1 MCVLYILADNER
13 TYTQQ
18 DICRISRFAKQTVN
32 SAISALVKNNYITI
46 EPITGVKNS
55 KGILLT
61 DKGIELTEKTVIPL
75 MKAEE
80 NAYSSVT
87 ESELLTYLEV
97 ITKIN
102 IALKQGTEK
111 IDSI

>member
-1 MCVLYILADNER
+1 M
-13 TYTQQ
+13 
-18 DICRISRFAKQTVN
+18 
-32 SAISALVKNNYITI
+32 
-46 EPITGVKNS
+46 
-55 KGILLT
+55 LT

-102 IALKQGTEK
+102 IALKQETEK

>member
-1 MCVLYILADNER
+1 
-13 TYTQQ
+13 
-18 DICRISRFAKQTVN
+18 
-32 SAISALVKNNYITI
+32 
-46 EPITGVKNS
+46 
-55 KGILLT
+55 
-61 DKGIELTEKTVIPL
+61 

-87 ESELLTYLEV
+87 ESELLTYLDV

>member
-32 SAISALVKNNYITI
+32 SAISALVKNNYITL
-46 EPITGVKNS
+46 EPIKSVKNS
-55 KGILLT
+55 KAIMLT
-61 DKGIELTEKTVIPL
+61 DKGRELIEKTVIPL

-80 NAYSSVT
+80 KAYGTVS
-87 ESELLTYLEV
+87 ESELLTYLNI

-102 IALKQGTEK
+102 IALNQETKNVN
-111 IDSI
+111 

>member
-1 MCVLYILADNER
+1 M
-13 TYTQQ
+13 
-18 DICRISRFAKQTVN
+18 
-32 SAISALVKNNYITI
+32 
-46 EPITGVKNS
+46 
-55 KGILLT
+55 LT
-61 DKGIELTEKTVIPL
+61 DKGRELTEKTVIPL

-80 NAYSSVT
+80 NAYSTVT
-87 ESELLTYLEV
+87 ESELLTCLDV

>member
-1 MCVLYILADNER
+1 M
-13 TYTQQ
+13 
-18 DICRISRFAKQTVN
+18 
-32 SAISALVKNNYITI
+32 
-46 EPITGVKNS
+46 
-55 KGILLT
+55 LT
-61 DKGIELTEKTVIPL
+61 DKGRELTEKTVIPL

-80 NAYSSVT
+80 NAYSTVT

-102 IALKQGTEK
+102 IALKQETEK